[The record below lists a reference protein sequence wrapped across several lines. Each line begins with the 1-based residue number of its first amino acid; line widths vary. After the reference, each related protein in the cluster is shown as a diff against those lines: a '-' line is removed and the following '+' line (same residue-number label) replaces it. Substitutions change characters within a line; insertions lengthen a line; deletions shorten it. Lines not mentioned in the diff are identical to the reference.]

1 MGWADSVAASTKRS
15 GQAQGFITI
24 GLYEFYDGFGLMRW
38 VTSEDVP
45 RSGELRVPAGAIFT
59 PSARE
64 LAEARAIRIIELRAD
79 QAAPAAPPEKI
90 VALGADH
97 GGFHLKEALKPV
109 LAGLGLETRDVGVFD
124 EKPAD
129 YPDIAQK
136 VAELVARGEARRGV
150 IIDGAGIGSSIAAN
164 KVSGIRAALCYD
176 RASARN
182 SREHNDSNVLTLGA
196 RLLTGGQAEEVLRTW
211 LETPFAGGRHTAR
224 VEKIAR
230 IEREYSRVPQPLPDG
245 MPSGPGS
252 VAVAEPGPEGTPS
265 ASGVAS
271 LIDHTMLRP
280 EATRGDIVKLC
291 GEARQYGFATVC
303 INPYWVPL
311 AASEL
316 AGTTVKVCTVAGFPL
331 GATST
336 EAKVAESAAALRA
349 GAREIDM
356 VINIGAL
363 RSGDFDA
370 VKLDIQAV
378 TRVCHDAAAIV
389 KVILET
395 ALLDDAQKT
404 AACGLAQAAGADF
417 VKTSTGFG
425 PAGATVQDIVLMRHA
440 VGPRMGV
447 KAAGGIRTLDDFRA
461 MVAAGANR
469 VGASASVKI
478 VEAAGK

>member
-1 MGWADSVAASTKRS
+1 
-15 GQAQGFITI
+15 
-24 GLYEFYDGFGLMRW
+24 MRW

-64 LAEARAIRIIELRAD
+64 LAEARAIRIVELREG

-97 GGFHLKEALKPV
+97 GGFQLKEALKPL
-109 LAGLGLETRDVGVFD
+109 LAGLGLEARDAGVFD

-196 RLLTGGQAEEVLRTW
+196 RLLTGGQAEDVLRTW

-224 VEKIAR
+224 VEKISR
-230 IEREYSRVPQPLPDG
+230 IEQQYSRVPQPLPDG
-245 MPSGPGS
+245 MPSAPGS
-252 VAVAEPGPEGTPS
+252 AVAAKTEPRAS
-265 ASGVAS
+265 ASSVAS

-280 EATRGDIVKLC
+280 EATRADIVKLC
-291 GEARQYGFATVC
+291 AEARQYGFATVC

-316 AGTTVKVCTVAGFPL
+316 AGTAVKVCTVAGFPL
-331 GATST
+331 GATSS

-356 VINIGAL
+356 VMNVGAL

-378 TRVCHDAAAIV
+378 TRVCHDAGAIV

-440 VGPRMGV
+440 VGPRIGV

-478 VEAAGK
+478 VEAAKG